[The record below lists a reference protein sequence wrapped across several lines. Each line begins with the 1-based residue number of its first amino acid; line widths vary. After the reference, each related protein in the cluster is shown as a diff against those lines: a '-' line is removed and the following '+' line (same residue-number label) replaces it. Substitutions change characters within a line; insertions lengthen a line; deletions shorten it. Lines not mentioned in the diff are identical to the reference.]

1 MRTGQKRTAL
11 SYIPGLTNN
20 AVLQLIIFLSVAYI
34 LFALTWGVMML
45 VYQSGINFN
54 LYFIPNIAMP
64 GLSGLKDHWWTIFTY
79 GLFNFPNGFMELF
92 SNMLWLYAF
101 GSVIQMVAGPKQV
114 IPLFIY
120 CILAGAVFYIPGQLI
135 PVTIGKMPVYMMGPR
150 AGIMGL
156 AAAAVTLTPGY
167 RFYLGPTFSIPLLA
181 VVGVYT
187 LLMILASGFSLPV
200 ITMIAGGALAGY
212 AYARLYKSGSRPG
225 DWMYR
230 LTRDIANLVTP
241 KENTGSHNRS

>member
-1 MRTGQKRTAL
+1 MRTGQRRSAL

-20 AVLQLIIFLSVAYI
+20 TVLQLIIFLSVAYI

-54 LYFIPNIAMP
+54 FYFIPNIALPQLAMI
-64 GLSGLKDHWWTIFTY
+64 KQHWWTIFTY
-79 GLFNFPNGFMELF
+79 GLFNFPNGFWELF
-92 SNMLWLYAF
+92 SNMLWLYCF
-101 GSVIQMVAGPKQV
+101 GSVIQMVAGPRQV

-120 CILAGAVFYIPGQLI
+120 CIIIGAIFYIPGQLI
-135 PVTIGKMPVYMMGPR
+135 PVPMGKLPQYVMGPR
-150 AGIMGL
+150 AGIMGM

-181 VVGVYT
+181 VAGVYA
-187 LLMILASGFSLPV
+187 LLMIVASGFCLPV
-200 ITMIAGGALAGY
+200 IVMIAGGGLAGFG
-212 AYARLYKSGSRPG
+212 YARLYKSGSRPG

-230 LTRDIANLVTP
+230 LTRGIAGLVTP
-241 KENTGSHNRS
+241 KESTGTYRR